1 MKTKERVGINVLKRV
16 KTDYVFRTFIF
27 SALSFFIT
35 LTFTC
40 YNIFLGIVYK
50 TTWNIGIA
58 VYYALLLHIRAYVI
72 FSERKFHKRKLTYAQ
87 IAVKRR
93 QLFLVQSVF
102 LFIIDF
108 ALIAPISLM
117 IMQKKPG
124 NYSAIPAIA
133 VAAYTTYKL
142 VASTRNIIKTK
153 KESNLSIIILR
164 KVSFVDALVSILT
177 LQYTLII
184 TFGGGKEEH
193 DTSVLCAASSIV
205 IWILLILLSL
215 KTLLQSIKIKYN

>member
-50 TTWNIGIA
+50 ITWNIGIA

-87 IAVKRR
+87 IAVK
-93 QLFLVQSVF
+93 
-102 LFIIDF
+102 
-108 ALIAPISLM
+108 
-117 IMQKKPG
+117 
-124 NYSAIPAIA
+124 Y
-133 VAAYTTYKL
+133 
-142 VASTRNIIKTK
+142 
-153 KESNLSIIILR
+153 
-164 KVSFVDALVSILT
+164 
-177 LQYTLII
+177 
-184 TFGGGKEEH
+184 H
-193 DTSVLCAASSIV
+193 
-205 IWILLILLSL
+205 
-215 KTLLQSIKIKYN
+215 